1 MSSMQT
7 DVLASQPL
15 TSTGQMLN
23 QLGANI
29 PRCRVRSLY
38 IVPAG
43 TAGSI
48 VLRDGGASGP
58 IIATINTVASAT
70 QPTYILVPG
79 EGLLFR
85 TDIHATVT
93 SIGSVVAFYA

>member
-1 MSSMQT
+1 MSMQS

-15 TSTGQMLN
+15 TATGQALN
-23 QLGANI
+23 QAGETI
-29 PRCRVRSLY
+29 PRARVKSLH
-38 IVPAG
+38 IIPAATAG
-43 TAGSI
+43 TV

-70 QPTYILVPG
+70 QYQQVLIPG

-85 TDIHATVT
+85 TNIHATITNVGFT
-93 SIGSVVAFYA
+93 TIFYA